1 MSVSTAGTR
10 PLSETRPRPLIDVLR
25 VTGARELAAVLE
37 IRRRVFAEE
46 QDAADLRIA
55 DPDDP
60 RSIIALASILE
71 NGACTPAATGRLT
84 LALSRTGQALI
95 AWVATVPEAR
105 GQGAGGAVMRFLLD
119 AADNAGARET
129 VLAAQIHA
137 EQFYQRLGF
146 VAAGPLYDVRGIAH
160 RRMVRPRGGW

>member
-1 MSVSTAGTR
+1 MSISSVGAPSHTETLVP
-10 PLSETRPRPLIDVLR
+10 PLVDVVR
-25 VTGARELAAVLE
+25 ATSPRELSAALE

-46 QDAADLRIA
+46 QFASDLRIA

-71 NGACTPAATGRLT
+71 DGRFAPAATGRLT
-84 LALSRTGQALI
+84 LPQSRIGQALI

-105 GQGAGGAVMRFLLD
+105 GRGAGGAVMRYLLA
-119 AADNAGARET
+119 AADEAGVRET
-129 VLAAQIHA
+129 VLAAQIPA
-137 EQFYQRLGF
+137 EHFYRRLGF

-160 RRMVRPRGGW
+160 RRMVRLRPK